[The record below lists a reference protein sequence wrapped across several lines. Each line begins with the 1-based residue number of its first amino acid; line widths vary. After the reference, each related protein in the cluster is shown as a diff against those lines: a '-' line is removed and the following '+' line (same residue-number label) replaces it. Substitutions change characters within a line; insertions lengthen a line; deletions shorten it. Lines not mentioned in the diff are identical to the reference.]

1 MDKLEVF
8 AAGLGMV
15 EPWRVVEATFDPEQG
30 RLDLRIDFPRGAR
43 FACPEGDEPACSV
56 HDTEAKTW
64 RHLDFF
70 QHQAYLHARVPRA
83 REPLRDRRGLRL
95 DDGAR
100 AAGAARTGRRV
111 PDAALPRRRGR
122 RPRAVIER
130 M

>member
-30 RLDLRIDFPRGAR
+30 RLDLRIDFSRGAW
-43 FACPEGDEPACSV
+43 FACPEGDELACPV

-70 QHQAYLHARVPRA
+70 QHQAYLQSNCQDLWMRKFDH
-83 REPLRDRRGLRL
+83 
-95 DDGAR
+95 
-100 AAGAARTGRRV
+100 
-111 PDAALPRRRGR
+111 AALVASPGVRG
-122 RPRAVIER
+122 V
-130 M
+130 

>member
-30 RLDLRIDFPRGAR
+30 RVDLRIDFPRGAR
-43 FACPEGDEPACSV
+43 FACPEGDEPACPV

-70 QHQAYLHARVPRA
+70 
-83 REPLRDRRGLRL
+83 
-95 DDGAR
+95 
-100 AAGAARTGRRV
+100 
-111 PDAALPRRRGR
+111 
-122 RPRAVIER
+122 
-130 M
+130 